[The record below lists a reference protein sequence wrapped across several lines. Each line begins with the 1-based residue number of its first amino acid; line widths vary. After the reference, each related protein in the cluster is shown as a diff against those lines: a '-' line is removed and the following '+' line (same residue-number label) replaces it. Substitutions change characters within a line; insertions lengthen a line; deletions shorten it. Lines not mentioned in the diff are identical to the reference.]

1 MQSQTEVVP
10 AFFAGYLNNFK
21 MLLMHKEANYLVG
34 ELFPDLAM
42 ENTPMFDLRNRRYV
56 GCKTKLKEWIFCRIL
71 KETHGAHSFLDLFG
85 GTGVISQ
92 MALGIYNEVTI
103 NDFLY
108 CNYVIYNAF
117 FADGN
122 WDEQLVKD
130 FISEMNSIDGSSL
143 DDNYF
148 SLNYGNSYF
157 GMDAAK
163 TIGYVRDEIERRKPW
178 LTEKEYY
185 VLLAS
190 LMYSA
195 DRIANTTGQFE
206 AYRKNTKEFKAFQ
219 MRPIMAKCYQTV
231 SIYREDANE
240 LARKV
245 KSDIVYLDPPY
256 NSRQYCSLY
265 HVLENLAKWDKPLL
279 HEDTAKPLTLAN
291 KSQYCTKNATMVFTD
306 LVTAIDARYI
316 VVSYSNTDNAK
327 SMTSNNKMTL
337 EQIRQTLE
345 LRGSTKVFDTNYN
358 AYNAGKTDIANHK
371 EVLFITEV
379 ER

>member
-1 MQSQTEVVP
+1 MKKNRTFS
-10 AFFAGYLNNFK
+10 
-21 MLLMHKEANYLVG
+21 VG
-34 ELFPDLAM
+34 ELFPDLAVK
-42 ENTPMFDLRNRRYV
+42 NTPMFDLRNRRYV
-56 GCKTKLKEWIFCRIL
+56 GCKTKLKEWIFWRIL

-122 WDEQLVKD
+122 WDEQLVKE

-190 LMYSA
+190 LIYSA

-265 HVLENLAKWDKPLL
+265 HVLENLAKWDKPHLFK
-279 HEDTAKPLTLAN
+279 DTAKPLTLAN

-345 LRGSTKVFDTNYN
+345 LRGSTKVFETNYN

>member
-1 MQSQTEVVP
+1 ME
-10 AFFAGYLNNFK
+10 NNK
-21 MLLMHKEANYLVG
+21 HKKCNTSGVLDASPRHSKNSVG

-42 ENTPMFDLRNRRYV
+42 KNTPKFDLKNRRYV
-56 GCKTKLKEWIFCRIL
+56 GCKARIAEWIFWKIRN
-71 KETHGAHSFLDLFG
+71 ETHDAHSFLDLFA

-92 MALGIYNEVTI
+92 KALENYDEVMV
-103 NDFLY
+103 NDLMY
-108 CNYVIYNAF
+108 CNNVIYQAF
-117 FADGN
+117 LANGEWNERLID
-122 WDEQLVKD
+122 D
-130 FISEMNSIDGSSL
+130 FISEMNSIDGASI

-148 SLNYGNSYF
+148 SLNYGNKYF
-157 GMDAAK
+157 GMEAARL
-163 TIGYVRDEIERRKPW
+163 IGYARDEIEKRRPG
-178 LTEKEYY
+178 LTEKEYH

-190 LMYSA
+190 LIYSA

-206 AYRKNTKEFKAFQ
+206 AYRKNTKEYKAFE
-219 MRPIMAKCYQTV
+219 MRPVMAKCYQTV
-231 SIYREDANE
+231 SIYKEDANE

-279 HEDTAKPLTLAN
+279 YKDTAKPLTLGN
-291 KSQYCTKNATMVFTD
+291 KSQYCTRNALAAFRD

-316 VVSYSNTDNAK
+316 VVSYSNTYNAK

-337 EQIRQTLE
+337 EQIRQTME
-345 LRGSTKVFDTNYN
+345 LRGSTKMFTKDYN
-358 AYNAGKTDIANHK
+358 AYNAGKTDIDNHN

-379 ER
+379 KR